1 MYRMEEGYMRKWLRE
16 RRKQKS
22 LTQQQVAIAVHIT
35 QPAYGMIEKGKRNPS
50 VKLAKEIGKVLGFD
64 WQSFFE

>member
-1 MYRMEEGYMRKWLRE
+1 MRKWLRE

-35 QPAYGMIEKGKRNPS
+35 QPAYGTIEKGKRNPS
-50 VKLAKEIGKVLGFD
+50 VKKAKEIAQYLDFD
-64 WQSFFE
+64 WIRFFE